1 MMMNPNLNNLN
12 PNMMDNFNNINNMMM
27 NLPNG
32 NMNQNVKQQILNLIN
47 QNILMTEQISMNN
60 KMLKTMIENSD
71 FGNDNKEKEE
81 PLKDFLDIDFFPGY
95 DGKRVNVIF
104 SDSRGIKMNI
114 ITPLT
119 AKVKDLINTF
129 HITLQ
134 IYGKYIFKT
143 NILKLKDY
151 YFIWN
156 GSRIPI
162 NEQKTLSEYGMIQNI
177 INIVFGDIN
186 SIIGG

>member
-143 NILKLKDY
+143 I
-151 YFIWN
+151 
-156 GSRIPI
+156 
-162 NEQKTLSEYGMIQNI
+162 
-177 INIVFGDIN
+177 
-186 SIIGG
+186 